1 MFSRSL
7 TVLLTVVTLFLL
19 SAPLQAQYRTR
30 FPLPAGDATDS
41 LGVNI
46 HFTDPQPGEMERLAA
61 AGFRWIRMDFAWDQI
76 ERQKGVYDF
85 TAYDRLLQ
93 ALEPHGIRALFIL
106 DYGNALYQPGAPST
120 PEARAAFVRFVTAAV
135 QRFRGRGIL
144 WEMWN
149 EPNLAQFWQP
159 SPNPDD
165 YAALAEAVGRAIRA
179 TAPEEWYIGPA
190 VSGMD
195 FAFLEKCFQKGLLR
209 YWDAVSVHPYRSMA
223 PETVLPD
230 YLRLRTLIDRYAP
243 GGKQIPIISGE
254 WGYSELYAGLD
265 IEKQAR
271 YIVRQALTNL
281 QAGIRVSIWYDWKD
295 DGTDPKEPEHHF
307 GTVFPDLRPKPAYR
321 AFQTLCQTLQGFRF
335 NKRLALDAPEDFCLL
350 FRKGDEVRLVV
361 WTTARSPRT
370 VRLPT
375 RMDRFLLIGP
385 QGEPEAGAGDG
396 QTVTL
401 TDAPRYIVP
410 QGTSAAL
417 RDAVLWP
424 ALPLQIVLDPD
435 TPLLARS
442 PLFAPLNDARSPL
455 RRAGARIIV
464 QNLSAG
470 PVPLQVATATV
481 SQDRGAAL
489 RLTTDRWAQETADRS
504 EAPRRF
510 RVILQLPDREPLVQE
525 TQVISAAPLR
535 LTLLPALAGTLAAE
549 IENPGRRPF
558 SGALVVRVQDRSF
571 QQQVTL
577 KADEIS
583 RRVTFSLPE
592 PLPREYRIAA
602 QLTAARTPFPALAI
616 APLRVRVLDD
626 FTLFPAGSELPADSY
641 RLLKDGDPKVHAAI
655 RAEIQKPPEG
665 LPLTEI
671 GALRVTYEFAPGWKF
686 FRLAPQDRQAE
697 PLPDHPVAFGCWV
710 YGDGSGNF
718 LRIRFTDRTGQTF
731 QPDYGPIDWKG
742 WRYVT
747 FPLDGQKSGHWGGAD
762 DGTVHYP
769 IRLDTVLLVDSAGG
783 RGGRGEVWVTGF
795 TVTYRTP

>member
-1 MFSRSL
+1 MLSRSL
-7 TVLLTVVTLFLL
+7 TVLLTVAALFLL
-19 SAPLQAQYRTR
+19 SAPLHAQYRKR
-30 FPLPAGDATDS
+30 FPLPAGNTTDS

-46 HFTDPQPGEMERLAA
+46 HFTDPQTGEMERLAA
-61 AGFRWIRMDFAWDQI
+61 AGFRWIRMDFSWDQI
-76 ERQKGVYDF
+76 EKQKGVYDF
-85 TAYDRLLQ
+85 TPYDRLLQ

-106 DYGNALYQPGAPST
+106 SYGNALYQPGAPST

-159 SPNPDD
+159 SPSPDD

-195 FAFLEKCFQKGLLR
+195 FAFLEKCFQKGLLQ
-209 YWDAVSVHPYRSMA
+209 YWDAVSVHPYRGMP

-230 YLRLRTLIDRYAP
+230 YLRLRTLIDRYTP
-243 GGKQIPIISGE
+243 RGKQIPVISGE

-265 IEKQAR
+265 VEKQAR
-271 YIVRQALTNL
+271 YIVRQALINL
-281 QAGIRVSIWYDWKD
+281 LAGIRVSIWYDWKD
-295 DGTDPKEPEHHF
+295 DGTDPKDPEHHF

-321 AFQTLCQTLQGFRF
+321 AFQTLCRTLQGFRF

-350 FRKGDEVRLVV
+350 FSRGNEVRLVV

-370 VRLPT
+370 VRLPV
-375 RMDRFLLIGP
+375 RVDRFHLIGP
-385 QGEPEAGAGDG
+385 QGESETGTRAG
-396 QTVTL
+396 QTITL

-410 QGTSAAL
+410 QGTSAEL

-424 ALPLQIVLDPD
+424 ALPLQVVLDPN
-435 TPLLARS
+435 TPLLPRFFF
-442 PLFAPLNDARSPL
+442 FAPLSDPRSPL
-455 RRAGARIIV
+455 RRPGARVVV
-464 QNLSAG
+464 QNLSAESG
-470 PVPLQVATATV
+470 PLQVATATV
-481 SQDRGAAL
+481 PQAREEAL

-504 EAPRRF
+504 ETPRRF
-510 RVILQLPDREPLVQE
+510 RVTLYLPDRAPLTQE
-525 TQVISAAPLR
+525 TEVISGAPLR
-535 LTLLPALAGTLAAE
+535 LTLLPVLTGTLTAE
-549 IENPGRRPF
+549 IENPGRKPF
-558 SGALVVRVQDRSF
+558 SGMLIVRLQDRSL
-571 QQQVTL
+571 QQPVAL
-577 KADEIS
+577 RADEAS

-592 PLPREYRIAA
+592 LPPREYRISAHLIA
-602 QLTAARTPFPALAI
+602 NRAPFPALTV

-626 FTLFPAGSELPADSY
+626 FTLFPVGSEPPADSY
-641 RLLKDGDPKVHAAI
+641 QLLPDGDPNVRSVI
-655 RAEIQKPPEG
+655 RAEVQKPPEG

-686 FRLAPQDRQAE
+686 FRLTPQGRLAD

-710 YGDGSGNF
+710 HGDGSGNF

-731 QPDYGPIDWKG
+731 QPDYGPIDWHG

-747 FPLDGQKSGHWGGAD
+747 FPLDGQRGGHWGGAD

-769 IRLDTVLLVDSAGG
+769 IRLDTVLLVDSAGA
-783 RGGRGEVWVTGF
+783 RGGRGEVWATGF
-795 TVTYRTP
+795 TLTYRTP